1 MKQKEFSYVTRENP
15 EKAREL
21 IQKLSSI
28 LRQTIESEDSLSSL
42 GDEINLVN
50 TYLEIEKERF
60 GERLNYQLQVDSNLY
75 NIKIPALILQPI
87 VENAVE
93 HGFSVAKHILNVSV
107 TGYKRGNYVFIVV
120 DDDGKGFREE
130 QLKQV
135 LSETKRFSGLKNV
148 HDRLVN
154 LYGNNVVF
162 KINTKVNKGTKVI
175 IGIPTMGVSQW
186 ILEQLSLTTKNLHV
200 KR

>member
-1 MKQKEFSYVTRENP
+1 VTREDP

-42 GDEINLVN
+42 GDEIHLVN

-60 GERLNYQLQVDSNLY
+60 GERLNYQLQLDPSLY

-93 HGFSVAKHILNVSV
+93 HGFSVTKRSLNVSV
-107 TGYKRGNYVFIVV
+107 VGYKRGNYVFIVV

-130 QLKQV
+130 QLKEIF
-135 LSETKRFSGLKNV
+135 SETKKFSGLKMCMTV
-148 HDRLVN
+148 
-154 LYGNNVVF
+154 
-162 KINTKVNKGTKVI
+162 
-175 IGIPTMGVSQW
+175 W
-186 ILEQLSLTTKNLHV
+186 
-200 KR
+200 

>member
-1 MKQKEFSYVTRENP
+1 VTREDP

-42 GDEINLVN
+42 GDEIHLVN

-60 GERLNYQLQVDSNLY
+60 GERLNYQLQLDPSLY

-93 HGFSVAKHILNVSV
+93 HGFSVTKRSLNVSV
-107 TGYKRGNYVFIVV
+107 VGYKRGNYVFIVV

-130 QLKQV
+130 QLKEIF
-135 LSETKRFSGLKNV
+135 SETKKFSGLKNV
-148 HDRLVN
+148 YDRLVN
-154 LYGNNVVF
+154 LYGNKVVF
-162 KINTKVNKGTKVI
+162 KINTKVNKGTKVV

-186 ILEQLSLTTKNLHV
+186 ILEQLSLTTKNLRG